1 MVVFILDQRLLVLR
15 LDPVTPDLDE
25 STTHILQHIKW
36 ATSKGPRPTVGDSW
50 QQELVLDVH
59 TEVPQQDNTCGLIA
73 LQFHL
78 ILGTML
84 DKRPDLLHGPQD
96 TLLAYL
102 VEEVIPILPQTA

>member
-1 MVVFILDQRLLVLR
+1 MLR
-15 LDPVTPDLDE
+15 LDPVTPDIDE

-36 ATSKGPRPTVGDSW
+36 ATSKGTRPTAGDSW
-50 QQELVLDVH
+50 QQELVLDVS
-59 TEVPQQDNTCGLIA
+59 TQVPQQDNTCGLIA

-84 DKRPDLLHGPQD
+84 DKRPDVLRGPQD

-102 VEEVIPILPQTA
+102 VEEVIPTLRTVNGGTTANVRG